1 MNNDKILESWNLQFQ
16 DQKRLNYKQTKEL
29 INLANVTEDEKLKK
43 EYFNQAIL
51 GTQYVIYNFLKTTKI
66 HCFSSTETPTE
77 DIIATV
83 YETWIE
89 YIKNNALKEN
99 ETFSKV
105 TFSNKF
111 SNKVM
116 EKLGI
121 RQQLRKKPSDKYSTE
136 FNNMALHRSNIELT
150 EFFMTYYIATNSG
163 QDVEEALNKYETYK
177 TLLPFEKDGTITF
190 FKKITNYI
198 ETSTDY
204 RDISPANIRNY
215 IEMIIA
221 NTISNDSLED
231 EILIVTY
238 RYDDN
243 EIYRDFSTQIDNAL
257 NSLTDLQN
265 EFLRKC
271 YGFDENVT
279 SVQQIEEEYHYN
291 KNKRMALMYKAL
303 SNLKKKN
310 REQLEEYKD
319 LLYK

>member
-29 INLANVTEDEKLKK
+29 INLANETEDEKLKK

-136 FNNMALHRSNIELT
+136 FNNMALHRSNTELT

-265 EFLRKC
+265 DFLRKC

-291 KNKRMALMYKAL
+291 KNKRMSLMYKAL

>member
-29 INLANVTEDEKLKK
+29 INLANETEDEKLKK

-89 YIKNNALKEN
+89 YIKNNDLKEN

-121 RQQLRKKPSDKYSTE
+121 RQQLRKKTSDKYSTE
-136 FNNMALHRSNIELT
+136 FNNMALHRSNTELT

-177 TLLPFEKDGTITF
+177 TLLPFEKNGTITF
-190 FKKITNYI
+190 FEKITNYI

-265 EFLRKC
+265 DFLRKC

>member
-1 MNNDKILESWNLQFQ
+1 M
-16 DQKRLNYKQTKEL
+16 
-29 INLANVTEDEKLKK
+29 
-43 EYFNQAIL
+43 
-51 GTQYVIYNFLKTTKI
+51 
-66 HCFSSTETPTE
+66 
-77 DIIATV
+77 
-83 YETWIE
+83 IE

-111 SNKVM
+111 TNKVM

-136 FNNMALHRSNIELT
+136 FNNMALHRSNTELT

-204 RDISPANIRNY
+204 RDISPANIRNF

-243 EIYRDFSTQIDNAL
+243 EIYIDFSTQIDNAL

-265 EFLRKC
+265 DFLRKC

-279 SVQQIEEEYHYN
+279 SVQQIEEEYQYN
-291 KNKRMALMYKAL
+291 KNKRMSLMYKAL

>member
-29 INLANVTEDEKLKK
+29 INLANETEDEKLKK

-66 HCFSSTETPTE
+66 YCFSSTETPTE

-121 RQQLRKKPSDKYSTE
+121 RQQLRKKTSDKYSTE
-136 FNNMALHRSNIELT
+136 FNNMALHRSNTELT

-177 TLLPFEKDGTITF
+177 TLLPFEKNGTITF
-190 FKKITNYI
+190 FEKITNYI

>member
-29 INLANVTEDEKLKK
+29 INLANETEDEKLKK

-66 HCFSSTETPTE
+66 YCFSSTETPTE

-83 YETWIE
+83 HETWIE

-121 RQQLRKKPSDKYSTE
+121 RQQLRKKTSDKYSTE
-136 FNNMALHRSNIELT
+136 FNNMALHRSNTELT

-163 QDVEEALNKYETYK
+163 QDGEEALNKYETYK
-177 TLLPFEKDGTITF
+177 TLLPFEKNGTITF
-190 FKKITNYI
+190 FEKITNYI

-271 YGFDENVT
+271 YGFDENIT